1 MITRKSSALSVCL
14 EKQNL
19 SEMFPPS
26 LALFQSYLFVRAYQ
40 GVKDKPVNIVR
51 IVVNQQ
57 GSIYWGGR
65 GKLPP
70 KSFPEKKL
78 KLFQLKIFLDGDFQ
92 DSGY

>member
-1 MITRKSSALSVCL
+1 MITRNSSAFSVCL

-26 LALFQSYLFVRAYQ
+26 LVLFQSYLFVRAYQ

-57 GSIYWGGR
+57 GSIYWGGGGGQR
-65 GKLPP
+65 KLSP
-70 KSFPEKKL
+70 KNFLKKIKAISIKDL
-78 KLFQLKIFLDGDFQ
+78 
-92 DSGY
+92 S